1 VGILAQSSK
10 TRGRPVDGDYEPGS
24 RGETRAMTERT
35 QGLEMTLPA
44 ESANVAL
51 VRHAVSGVA
60 EDGGMDEERI
70 ADLKTVVT
78 EACMN
83 VVVHAYPHGT
93 GLMRIDVTPEDDSL
107 LITVSDSG
115 VGIRPSVD
123 LEEEAS
129 SLRLGFSLISRLC
142 TSFAISGGLDR
153 GTTITMRL
161 PMSGEDPGS
170 PAAGED
176 PESLPGEVRIVASRP
191 ELLSSMLSRA
201 ISAFAARRDLSVDQ
215 ISDAMLLADA
225 ISAGAPAVFEGGEP
239 GLSLSDAERG
249 IDLRVGPLTEAGA
262 AKLRQG
268 LSLPEIGGS
277 IESIA
282 SDVRSEK
289 LDGGEYVVYRLA
301 TQ

>member
-1 VGILAQSSK
+1 MSEL
-10 TRGRPVDGDYEPGS
+10 
-24 RGETRAMTERT
+24 TE
-35 QGLEMTLPA
+35 GLEMTLPA
-44 ESANVAL
+44 EPANVAL
-51 VRHAVSGVA
+51 VRHAISGVA

-83 VVVHAYPHGT
+83 VVVHAYPDGT
-93 GLMRIDVTPEDDSL
+93 GLMRIDVTPDEDAL

-115 VGIRPSVD
+115 AGIRPSVGLD
-123 LEEEAS
+123 DPGGS

-142 TSFAISGGLDR
+142 SSFAISGGLDR

-161 PMSGEDPGS
+161 PLSGEELSS

-176 PESLPGEVRIVASRP
+176 PESLPGEVRIVASQP

-215 ISDAMLLADA
+215 ISDAILLADA
-225 ISAGAPAVFEGGEP
+225 ISARAPAVFEGGEP
-239 GLSLSDAERG
+239 GLTLSDGDGG
-249 IDLRVGPLTEAGA
+249 IDLRIGPLTEAGA
-262 AKLRQG
+262 VRLRDG
-268 LSLPEIGGS
+268 LSLPEVGGS

-282 SDVRSEK
+282 SDVRTEK
-289 LDGGEYVVYRLA
+289 LDGGEYVVYRIA
-301 TQ
+301 GFD

>member
-1 VGILAQSSK
+1 MSEL
-10 TRGRPVDGDYEPGS
+10 
-24 RGETRAMTERT
+24 TE
-35 QGLEMTLPA
+35 GLEMTLPA

-51 VRHAVSGVA
+51 VRHAISGVA

-83 VVVHAYPHGT
+83 VVVHAYPHGS
-93 GLMRIDVTPEDDSL
+93 GLMRIDVTPEEDAL

-115 VGIRPSVD
+115 AGIRPSVD
-123 LEEEAS
+123 LDEPGS

-142 TSFAISGGLDR
+142 SSFAISGGLDR
-153 GTTITMRL
+153 GTTISMRL
-161 PMSGEDPGS
+161 PMSGEDPNS

-176 PESLPGEVRIVASRP
+176 PESLPGEVRIVASQP
-191 ELLSSMLSRA
+191 ELLASMLSRA

-215 ISDAMLLADA
+215 ISDAILLADA

-239 GLSLSDAERG
+239 GLSLSDGDGG
-249 IDLRVGPLTEAGA
+249 IDLRIGPLTESGA
-262 AKLRQG
+262 TRLRQG

-282 SDVRSEK
+282 ADVRTEK
-289 LDGGEYVVYRLA
+289 LDGGEYVVYRIA
-301 TQ
+301 GFD

>member
-1 VGILAQSSK
+1 MSQL
-10 TRGRPVDGDYEPGS
+10 
-24 RGETRAMTERT
+24 TE
-35 QGLEMTLPA
+35 GLEMTLPA

-51 VRHAVSGVA
+51 VRHAISGVA

-83 VVVHAYPHGT
+83 VVVHAYPHGA
-93 GLMRIDVTPEDDSL
+93 GLMRIDITPEDDAL

-115 VGIRPSVD
+115 AGIRPSVD
-123 LEEEAS
+123 LDEPGS

-142 TSFAISGGLDR
+142 SSFAISGGLDR
-153 GTTITMRL
+153 GTTISMRL
-161 PMSGEDPGS
+161 PMTGEDPSS

-176 PESLPGEVRIVASRP
+176 PESLPGEVRIVASQP

-201 ISAFAARRDLSVDQ
+201 TSAFAARRDLSIDQ
-215 ISDAMLLADA
+215 ISDAILLADA
-225 ISAGAPAVFEGGEP
+225 ISAGALAVFEGGEP
-239 GLSLSDAERG
+239 GLSLSDGDGG
-249 IDLRVGPLTEAGA
+249 IDLRIGPLTEAGVA
-262 AKLRQG
+262 NLREG

-282 SDVRSEK
+282 ADVRTEK
-289 LDGGEYVVYRLA
+289 LDSGEYVVYRIA
-301 TQ
+301 GFE

>member
-1 VGILAQSSK
+1 MSD
-10 TRGRPVDGDYEPGS
+10 R
-24 RGETRAMTERT
+24 TE
-35 QGLEMTLPA
+35 GLEMTLPA
-44 ESANVAL
+44 DSANVAL
-51 VRHAVSGVA
+51 VRHAISGVA
-60 EDGGMDEERI
+60 EEGGMDEERI

-83 VVVHAYPHGT
+83 VVVHAYPQST

-107 LITVSDSG
+107 QVTVSDSG
-115 VGIRPSVD
+115 AGIRPSVD
-123 LEEEAS
+123 LEEPGS

-142 TSFAISGGLDR
+142 SSFAISGGLDR

-161 PMSGEDPGS
+161 PMSGEDSSP
-170 PAAGED
+170 PAAGEG
-176 PESLPGEVRIVASRP
+176 PESLPGEVRIVASQP

-201 ISAFAARRDLSVDQ
+201 ISAFGARRDLSVDQ
-215 ISDAMLLADA
+215 ISDAILLADA

-239 GLSLSDAERG
+239 GLSLSDGDGG
-249 IDLRVGPLTEAGA
+249 IDLRIGPLTEAGA
-262 AKLRQG
+262 ARLREG

-282 SDVRSEK
+282 SDVHTEK

-301 TQ
+301 GFE